1 MKKRFL
7 MRRGLLAG
15 AVLVAGGGG
24 ALALGATPAGASS
37 VEVTTVGSFTTYVVM
52 HDLFPTSL
60 NDLLPGGTTSHQKIV
75 ATAKLCAT
83 GVTYNATS
91 KVPNGSTAGKA
102 ALHNEESAAA
112 DEQGC
117 VDFARSSSPPKYN
130 GTSSTHFDYYAYA
143 LDGVAPMVGKDA
155 GGSRTAPVTLTLTD
169 MKNIYR
175 CKPGFTNWKTV
186 TGGTTAPIVRFWP
199 QTGSGTRSV
208 YTNILGYTAGKDHAT
223 TAAST
228 CTTGAI
234 TTVTVTGHA
243 KVNEEN
249 SEEGMIYYA
258 STHVT
263 APIAGDLYIYS
274 AGKFEQ
280 QWNTTT
286 NYGKTHINS
295 VTGTTIGNFN
305 ASTLLLAQMQN
316 RTNASLTAPFAN
328 YAAPSGTFNATANRG
343 LFTLNTG
350 VIKEANE
357 WYTHEPVA
365 TAKATASTSAVPGRA
380 LHLQRGRH
388 SPAHLQRSQDDDRV
402 RQPGL
407 GDQEHPVQRGRL
419 GHHHRRRLRAAEHRL
434 DLAVRHSRQGQ
445 RHLPG
450 VPRRLVPG
458 LRALEELDSQHMGQ
472 PHIAPLHH

>member
-7 MRRGLLAG
+7 MRRGLIAG
-15 AVLVAGGGG
+15 AVMVAGGGG
-24 ALALGATPAGASS
+24 ALALGATPAGASTA
-37 VEVTTVGSFTTYVVM
+37 EVTTVGSFTTYVVM

-60 NDLLPGGTTSHQKIV
+60 NDLLPGGTTLHQKIV

-83 GVTYNATS
+83 GVTYTATK
-91 KVPNGSTAGKA
+91 KVPNGSTAGKT
-102 ALHNEESAAA
+102 ALHTEESAAA
-112 DEQGC
+112 DKQGC
-117 VDFARSSSPPKYN
+117 IDFSRSSSPPKYN
-130 GTSSTHFDYYAYA
+130 ATSSTHFDYYAYA
-143 LDGVAPMVGKDA
+143 LDGVAPMVGKNA

-169 MKNIYR
+169 MKSIYR

-208 YTNILGYTAGKDHAT
+208 YTNILGYTAAKDHTT
-223 TAAST
+223 TASST

-234 TTVTVTGHA
+234 TTLTVTGHA
-243 KVNEEN
+243 TVNEEN

-263 APIAGDLYIYS
+263 APVADDLYVYS

-286 NYGKTHINS
+286 NYGKTKTNS
-295 VTGTTIGNFN
+295 VTGTAIGNFN

-316 RTNASLTAPFAN
+316 RTNTALTAPFAN
-328 YAAPSGTFNATANRG
+328 FTPPGGTFNATTNRG

-357 WYTHEPVA
+357 WYTHEPAA
-365 TAKATASTSAVPGRA
+365 TSKATASTAAVPGVRYIYNVADTA
-380 LHLQRGRH
+380 LPTYSEAKMMIGFDNQTSGTKSTLCNGDDSATIIAAGFVPLNTGSTSPYATADKASATCREFPGDSYPGYGH
-388 SPAHLQRSQDDDRV
+388 SKSWTVNTWVSPT
-402 RQPGL
+402 
-407 GDQEHPVQRGRL
+407 
-419 GHHHRRRLRAAEHRL
+419 
-434 DLAVRHSRQGQ
+434 
-445 RHLPG
+445 
-450 VPRRLVPG
+450 
-458 LRALEELDSQHMGQ
+458 
-472 PHIAPLHH
+472 